1 MALYATGKEARKM
14 SKVKEKLLGKWEEK
28 VSQLAIETGYEFDH
42 IWRIWIDLLGDGGD
56 PEEEWEIFEGITK
69 EHDW

>member
-1 MALYATGKEARKM
+1 M
-14 SKVKEKLLGKWEEK
+14 SRIKEKLLGKWEEK

-42 IWRIWIDLLGDGGD
+42 IWRIWIDLIGDGGN

>member
-1 MALYATGKEARKM
+1 M

-42 IWRIWIDLLGDGGD
+42 IWRIWIDLLGAA
-56 PEEEWEIFEGITK
+56 GIRKKSGRYSK
-69 EHDW
+69 E